1 MVFILNR
8 YKKLFLIILI
18 TLITFLLIKSIA
30 TFKNYDRKRVKDIEF
45 NKVLIRLNECFDLKN
60 RNIRGIEN
68 SINLIEYCMDKY
80 GIDK

>member
-1 MVFILNR
+1 MKS

-18 TLITFLLIKSIA
+18 TITSILFVKA
-30 TFKNYDRKRVKDIEF
+30 IAKFNNYDSKRVKEIEIK
-45 NKVLIRLNECFDLKN
+45 KVLIKLNECFDLKN
-60 RNIRGIEN
+60 RSIRGIEN